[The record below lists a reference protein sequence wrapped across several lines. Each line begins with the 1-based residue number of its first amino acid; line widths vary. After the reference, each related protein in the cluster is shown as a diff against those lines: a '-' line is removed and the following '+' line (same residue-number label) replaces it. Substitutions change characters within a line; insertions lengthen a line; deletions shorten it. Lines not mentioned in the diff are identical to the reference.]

1 MERGRQNQRLAEAK
15 AWRQAIMMQ
24 MFFLPQEMSYLMIAV
39 TLKVVKSCTGIA
51 HTSVVLQVFLITSNM
66 KWNCS

>member
-39 TLKVVKSCTGIA
+39 TLKGC
-51 HTSVVLQVFLITSNM
+51 
-66 KWNCS
+66 